1 MSMMGNEQWVLG
13 NDVQQTRTLLPSTHC
28 SLPSKKKLI
37 INCDD
42 YGWDAPATQAILELG
57 VAGQVSSTTAMAN
70 FASDA
75 DLRDLQRLA
84 SPTFSVGLH
93 LTLNAGQPLSAA
105 SAVPSLVNTD
115 GQFYTSSQLW
125 QRYLRGQVRREEL
138 KTEIA
143 AQLHRLA
150 SAGLALTHADSHQ
163 HLHQYP
169 LLGPALLGI
178 LRELGVRRVRRLTA
192 AGRLDGRGLVL
203 QAFALSSRHA
213 LRGFATPGALVST
226 FSTEPASGAG
236 FRRGVAA
243 SLQQADL
250 VEFMSHPGLSERAGS
265 PLMRVP
271 EYAFWRSGEARE
283 LLRELGCELV
293 SYTAV

>member
-1 MSMMGNEQWVLG
+1 LEVPGT
-13 NDVQQTRTLLPSTHC
+13 TRRTTL
-28 SLPSKKKLI
+28 KKLI

-42 YGWDAPATQAILELG
+42 YGWDAPATEAILELG
-57 VAGQVSSTTAMAN
+57 AARQVSSTTVMAN

-75 DLRDLQRLA
+75 ELRALARLA
-84 SPTFSVGLH
+84 SPTLSVGLH

-105 SAVPSLVNTD
+105 SLVPSLVD
-115 GQFYTSSQLW
+115 KEGQFYSSSQLW
-125 QRYLRGQVRREEL
+125 QRYLRRQVRRDEMKL
-138 KTEIA
+138 EIA
-143 AQLHRLA
+143 AQLRRLA

-169 LLGPALLGI
+169 LLGPALLGL
-178 LRELGVRRVRRLTA
+178 LRELGMRRVRRLTA

-203 QAFALSSRHA
+203 QAFATSSRLA

-226 FSTEPASGAG
+226 FSTEPASADG

-243 SLQQADL
+243 AFRQAS
-250 VEFMSHPGLSERAGS
+250 VAEFMSHPGLSERAGS

-271 EYAFWRSGEARE
+271 EYQFWRSGEASE
-283 LLRELGCELV
+283 ILRELGGEVV
-293 SYTAV
+293 SYAAL

>member
-1 MSMMGNEQWVLG
+1 MKQ
-13 NDVQQTRTLLPSTHC
+13 
-28 SLPSKKKLI
+28 LI

-57 VAGQVSSTTAMAN
+57 AAGQVSSTTVMAN
-70 FASDA
+70 FATDSE
-75 DLRDLQRLA
+75 LRALRQLA

-125 QRYLRGQVRREEL
+125 QRYLRGQVRAEEMKL
-138 KTEIA
+138 EIA
-143 AQLHRLA
+143 AQLRRLA
-150 SAGLALTHADSHQ
+150 AAGLPLSHTDSHQ

-192 AGRLDGRGLVL
+192 AGRRDGRGLVL
-203 QAFALSSRHA
+203 QAFAASSRHA
-213 LRGFATPGALVST
+213 LRGLAAPDALVST
-226 FSTEPASGAG
+226 FSTAPASAAG

-243 SLQQADL
+243 AFQRTDL
-250 VEFMSHPGLSERAGS
+250 AEFMSHPGLSERPGS

-271 EYAFWRSGEARE
+271 EYTFWRSGEAR
-283 LLRELGCELV
+283 GI
-293 SYTAV
+293 

>member
-1 MSMMGNEQWVLG
+1 ML
-13 NDVQQTRTLLPSTHC
+13 
-28 SLPSKKKLI
+28 KKLI

-57 VAGQVSSTTAMAN
+57 AAGQVSSTTVMAN

-75 DLRDLQRLA
+75 ELHELARLA
-84 SPTFSVGLH
+84 SPTLSVGLH

-105 SAVPSLVNTD
+105 SAVPSLVGAD
-115 GQFYTSSQLW
+115 GQFYSSSQLW
-125 QRYLRGQVRREEL
+125 QRYLRGQVRPAEMKMEV
-138 KTEIA
+138 A
-143 AQLHRLA
+143 AQLRRLA

-203 QAFALSSRHA
+203 RA
-213 LRGFATPGALVST
+213 FATPGALVST
-226 FSTEPASGAG
+226 FSTEPASAEG
-236 FRRGVAA
+236 FQRGVAA
-243 SLQQADL
+243 AFRRASVA
-250 VEFMSHPGLSERAGS
+250 EFMSHPGLSERPGS

-271 EYAFWRSGEARE
+271 EYAFWRSGEASE
-283 LLRELGCELV
+283 ILRELGGEVV
-293 SYTAV
+293 SYAAV

>member
-1 MSMMGNEQWVLG
+1 MQ
-13 NDVQQTRTLLPSTHC
+13 
-28 SLPSKKKLI
+28 KKLI

-57 VAGQVSSTTAMAN
+57 AAGQVSSTTVMAN

-75 DLRDLQRLA
+75 ELRELQKLA
-84 SPTFSVGLH
+84 SPTLSVGLH

-105 SAVPSLVNTD
+105 SAVPSLVNAD
-115 GQFYTSSQLW
+115 GQFYTSRQLW
-125 QRYLRGQVRREEL
+125 QRFLRGQVRRAEL
-138 KTEIA
+138 KTEVA
-143 AQLHRLA
+143 AQLRRLA
-150 SAGLALTHADSHQ
+150 AAGLPPTHADSHQ

-169 LLGPALLGI
+169 GLGPALLGI

-192 AGRLDGRGLVL
+192 AGRRDGRGLVL
-203 QAFALSSRHA
+203 RAFALSSRPA

-226 FSTEPASGAG
+226 FSTAAASAEG

-243 SLQQADL
+243 AFQQADL
-250 VEFMSHPGLSERAGS
+250 VEFMSHPGLTERAGS

-271 EYAFWRSGEARE
+271 EYEFWRSGAARE
-283 LLRELGCELV
+283 LLRELGGEVV
-293 SYTAV
+293 SYTAVG

>member
-1 MSMMGNEQWVLG
+1 M
-13 NDVQQTRTLLPSTHC
+13 
-28 SLPSKKKLI
+28 KKLI

-42 YGWDAPATQAILELG
+42 YGWDAPATQAVLELG
-57 VAGQVSSTTAMAN
+57 AAGQLSSTTVMAN

-75 DLRDLQRLA
+75 ELRELARLA
-84 SPTFSVGLH
+84 SPTLSVGLH

-105 SAVPSLVNTD
+105 SQVPSLVD
-115 GQFYTSSQLW
+115 AEGQFYKSSQLW
-125 QRYLRGQVRREEL
+125 QRFLRGQVRRAEL
-138 KTEIA
+138 KLEIA

-150 SAGLALTHADSHQ
+150 AAGLDLTHADSHQ

-169 LLGPALLGI
+169 LLGPALLQI
-178 LRELGVRRVRRLTA
+178 LYELGVRRVRRRTA
-192 AGRLDGRGLVL
+192 VGRHDGRGLVL
-203 QAFALSSRHA
+203 RAFAQSSRAA
-213 LRGFATPGALVST
+213 LRPFRTPGALVST
-226 FSTEPASGAG
+226 FSTEAASANG

-243 SLQQADL
+243 AFQQTEV

-271 EYAFWRSGEARE
+271 EYEFWHGGEARE
-283 LLRELGCELV
+283 LLRELGGEVV

>member
-1 MSMMGNEQWVLG
+1 M
-13 NDVQQTRTLLPSTHC
+13 R
-28 SLPSKKKLI
+28 KLI

-42 YGWDAPATQAILELG
+42 YGWDAPATQAILELAA
-57 VAGQVSSTTAMAN
+57 AGQVSSTTVMAN

-75 DLRDLQRLA
+75 ELRALAGLA
-84 SPTFSVGLH
+84 SPTLSVGLH

-105 SAVPSLVNTD
+105 AQVPSLVDAD
-115 GQFYTSSQLW
+115 GQFYSSSQLW
-125 QRYLRGQVRREEL
+125 RRYLLGQVRRADLRREV
-138 KTEIA
+138 A

-150 SAGLALTHADSHQ
+150 SAGLVPTHADSHQ

-169 LLGPALLGI
+169 VLGPVLLGI
-178 LRELGVRRVRRLTA
+178 LHELGVRRVRRLTA

-203 QAFALSSRHA
+203 RAFAQSSRLA
-213 LRGFATPGALVST
+213 LRPFRTPGALVST
-226 FSTEPASGAG
+226 FSTEAASAAG

-243 SLQQADL
+243 AFARAEM

-271 EYAFWRSGEARE
+271 EYEFWRSGQARE
-283 LLRELGCELV
+283 LVRELGGELV
-293 SYTAV
+293 SYAAV

>member
-1 MSMMGNEQWVLG
+1 M
-13 NDVQQTRTLLPSTHC
+13 
-28 SLPSKKKLI
+28 KKLI

-57 VAGQVSSTTAMAN
+57 AAGQVSSTTVMAN

-75 DLRDLQRLA
+75 ELRALARLA
-84 SPTFSVGLH
+84 SPTLSVGLH

-105 SAVPSLVNTD
+105 SAVPSLVDAD
-115 GQFYTSSQLW
+115 GQFYPSSQLW
-125 QRYLRGQVRREEL
+125 QRYLRGQVRRAEMKLEV
-138 KTEIA
+138 A
-143 AQLHRLA
+143 AQLRRLDA
-150 SAGLALTHADSHQ
+150 AGLALTHADSHQ

-192 AGRLDGRGLVL
+192 TGRLDARGVVL
-203 QAFALSSRHA
+203 QAFALSSRPA

-226 FSTEPASGAG
+226 FSTEAASAAG

-243 SLQQADL
+243 AFQRTDIA
-250 VEFMSHPGLSERAGS
+250 EFMSHPGLSERAGS

-283 LLRELGCELV
+283 LLRAAGGELV
-293 SYTAV
+293 SYMAV

>member
-1 MSMMGNEQWVLG
+1 M
-13 NDVQQTRTLLPSTHC
+13 
-28 SLPSKKKLI
+28 KKLI

-57 VAGQVSSTTAMAN
+57 AAGQVSSTTVMAN
-70 FASDA
+70 FASDTE
-75 DLRDLQRLA
+75 LRELRRLA
-84 SPTFSVGLH
+84 SPTLSVGLH
-93 LTLNAGQPLSAA
+93 LTLNAGRPLSAA
-105 SAVPSLVNTD
+105 AAVPSLVNAD

-125 QRYLRGQVRREEL
+125 QRYLRGRVRRTEL
-138 KTEIA
+138 KAEIA

-150 SAGLALTHADSHQ
+150 AAGLALTHADSHQ

-178 LRELGVRRVRRLTA
+178 LRELGVGRVRRLTA
-192 AGRLDGRGLVL
+192 AGRRDGRGLVL
-203 QAFALSSRHA
+203 QAFARSSRYA

-226 FSTEPASGAG
+226 FSTEPASAAG

-243 SLQQADL
+243 AFQRADFA
-250 VEFMSHPGLSERAGS
+250 EFMSHPGLSERPGS

-271 EYAFWRSGEARE
+271 EYAFWRGGEATE
-283 LLRELGCELV
+283 ILRELGGKLV
-293 SYTAV
+293 SYTSL

>member
-1 MSMMGNEQWVLG
+1 M
-13 NDVQQTRTLLPSTHC
+13 
-28 SLPSKKKLI
+28 KKLI

-57 VAGQVSSTTAMAN
+57 AAGQVSSTTVMAN

-75 DLRDLQRLA
+75 DLRALARLA
-84 SPTFSVGLH
+84 SPTLSVGLH
-93 LTLNAGQPLSAA
+93 LTLNAGQPLSSAA
-105 SAVPSLVNTD
+105 AVPSLVDAD
-115 GQFYTSSQLW
+115 GQFYSSSQLW
-125 QRYLRGQVRREEL
+125 QRYLRGQVRRAEMKL
-138 KTEIA
+138 EIA

-150 SAGLALTHADSHQ
+150 AAGLAPTHADSHQ

-192 AGRLDGRGLVL
+192 AGRLDARGLVL
-203 QAFALSSRHA
+203 QVFAASSRLA

-226 FSTEPASGAG
+226 FSTEPASAEG

-243 SLQQADL
+243 AFRRASV
-250 VEFMSHPGLSERAGS
+250 VEFMSHPGLSERLGS

-271 EYAFWRSGEARE
+271 EYEFWRGGEASE
-283 LLRELGCELV
+283 LLRELGGELV
-293 SYTAV
+293 SYAGV

>member
-1 MSMMGNEQWVLG
+1 LEV
-13 NDVQQTRTLLPSTHC
+13 PSTTRRTT
-28 SLPSKKKLI
+28 LKKLI

-42 YGWDAPATQAILELG
+42 YGWDAPATEAILELG
-57 VAGQVSSTTAMAN
+57 AAGQVSSTTVMAN

-75 DLRDLQRLA
+75 ELRALAQLA
-84 SPTFSVGLH
+84 SPTLSVGLH
-93 LTLNAGQPLSAA
+93 LTLNAGQPLNAA
-105 SAVPSLVNTD
+105 SLVPSLVD
-115 GQFYTSSQLW
+115 KEGQFYSSSQLW
-125 QRYLRGQVRREEL
+125 QRYLRGQVRRDEMKL
-138 KTEIA
+138 EIA
-143 AQLHRLA
+143 AQLRRLA

-203 QAFALSSRHA
+203 QAFAASSRLA
-213 LRGFATPGALVST
+213 LRAFATPGALAST
-226 FSTEPASGAG
+226 FSTEPASADG

-243 SLQQADL
+243 AFRQAS
-250 VEFMSHPGLSERAGS
+250 VAEFMSHPGLSERAGS

-271 EYAFWRSGEARE
+271 EYQFWRSGEASE
-283 LLRELGCELV
+283 ILRELGGEVV
-293 SYTAV
+293 SYAAL

>member
-1 MSMMGNEQWVLG
+1 M
-13 NDVQQTRTLLPSTHC
+13 
-28 SLPSKKKLI
+28 KKLI

-42 YGWDAPATQAILELG
+42 FGWDAPATQAILELG
-57 VAGQVSSTTAMAN
+57 AAGLVSSTTVMAN
-70 FASDA
+70 FATDQ
-75 DLRDLQRLA
+75 DLRALARLA
-84 SPTFSVGLH
+84 SPAFSVGLH

-105 SAVPSLVNTD
+105 SAVPSLVD
-115 GQFYTSSQLW
+115 AEGQFYSSSQLW
-125 QRYLRGQVRREEL
+125 QRYLLGQVRRAEL
-138 KTEIA
+138 KLEVA
-143 AQLHRLA
+143 AQLRRLA
-150 SAGLALTHADSHQ
+150 AAGLAPTHADSHQ

-203 QAFALSSRHA
+203 RAFAASSRAA

-226 FSTEPASGAG
+226 FSTEPASAAG

-243 SLQQADL
+243 AFQEAAV
-250 VEFMSHPGLSERAGS
+250 VEFMSHPGLSERPGS

-271 EYAFWRSGEARE
+271 EYAFWRGGEARE
-283 LLRELGCELV
+283 IVQELGGEVV
-293 SYTAV
+293 SYRAV

>member
-1 MSMMGNEQWVLG
+1 M
-13 NDVQQTRTLLPSTHC
+13 
-28 SLPSKKKLI
+28 KKLI

-57 VAGQVSSTTAMAN
+57 AAGQISSTTIMAN

-75 DLRDLQRLA
+75 ELRELAKLA
-84 SPTFSVGLH
+84 SPTLSVGLH

-105 SAVPSLVNTD
+105 SQVRSLVDIN
-115 GQFYTSSQLW
+115 GQFYSSSQLW
-125 QRYLRGQVRREEL
+125 QRFLRGQVQRADLQQEL
-138 KTEIA
+138 T
-143 AQLHRLA
+143 AQLRRLA
-150 SAGLALTHADSHQ
+150 AAGLALSHADSHQ

-169 LLGPALLGI
+169 LLGPALLRI
-178 LRELGVRRVRRLTA
+178 LHELGVRRVRRLTA

-203 QAFALSSRHA
+203 RAFAQSSRAA
-213 LRGFATPGALVST
+213 LRNFATPGALVST
-226 FSTEPASGAG
+226 FSTEPASAEG

-243 SLQQADL
+243 AFRQADI

-271 EYAFWRSGEARE
+271 EYAFWRGGAARE
-283 LLRELGCELV
+283 LLRELGGEVV
-293 SYTAV
+293 SYAAV

>member
-1 MSMMGNEQWVLG
+1 M
-13 NDVQQTRTLLPSTHC
+13 
-28 SLPSKKKLI
+28 KKLI

-42 YGWDAPATQAILELG
+42 FGWDAPATQAILELG
-57 VAGQVSSTTAMAN
+57 AAGQVSSTTVMAN
-70 FASDA
+70 FVSEA
-75 DLRDLQRLA
+75 DLRAVARLA
-84 SPTFSVGLH
+84 SPAFSVGLH

-105 SAVPSLVNTD
+105 AQVPSLVNAD

-125 QRYLRGQVRREEL
+125 QRFLRGQVRRDDL
-138 KTEIA
+138 KTEVA
-143 AQLHRLA
+143 AQLRRLA
-150 SAGLALTHADSHQ
+150 STGLAPTHADSHQ

-169 LLGPALLGI
+169 LLGPALLDI
-178 LRELGVRRVRRLTA
+178 LREQGITKVRRLTA

-203 QAFALSSRHA
+203 RAFAQSSRPA

-226 FSTEPASGAG
+226 FSTEPASAAG

-243 SLQQADL
+243 AFRQADT

-271 EYAFWRSGEARE
+271 EYAFWRSGQARKI
-283 LLRELGCELV
+283 LRELGSELV
-293 SYTAV
+293 SYAAL

>member
-1 MSMMGNEQWVLG
+1 L
-13 NDVQQTRTLLPSTHC
+13 
-28 SLPSKKKLI
+28 KKLI

-57 VAGQVSSTTAMAN
+57 AAGQVSSTTVMAN

-75 DLRDLQRLA
+75 DLRALAKLA
-84 SPTFSVGLH
+84 SPTLSVGLH
-93 LTLNAGQPLSAA
+93 LTLNAGVPLSAA
-105 SAVPSLVNTD
+105 SQVGSLLNAD

-125 QRYLRGQVRREEL
+125 QRFLKGQVQCAEMKLEV
-138 KTEIA
+138 A
-143 AQLHRLA
+143 AQLRRLA
-150 SAGLALTHADSHQ
+150 AAGLAFSHADSHQ

-178 LRELGVRRVRRLTA
+178 LHELGVRRVRRLTA

-203 QAFALSSRHA
+203 RAFARSSRAA
-213 LRGFATPGALVST
+213 LRGFATPEALVST
-226 FSTEPASGAG
+226 FSTEPASAEG

-243 SLQQADL
+243 GFRQAET
-250 VEFMSHPGLSERAGS
+250 VEFMSHPGLRERAGS

-271 EYAFWRSGEARE
+271 EYDFWRSGAARE
-283 LLRELGCELV
+283 LVRELGGEVV
-293 SYTAV
+293 SYAAV

>member
-1 MSMMGNEQWVLG
+1 M
-13 NDVQQTRTLLPSTHC
+13 
-28 SLPSKKKLI
+28 KKLI

-57 VAGQVSSTTAMAN
+57 AAGQVSSTTVMAN

-75 DLRDLQRLA
+75 DLRALARLA
-84 SPTFSVGLH
+84 SPTLSVGLH

-105 SAVPSLVNTD
+105 TAVPSLVDAD
-115 GQFYTSSQLW
+115 GQFYPSSQLW
-125 QRYLRGQVRREEL
+125 QRYLRGRVRRAEMKL
-138 KTEIA
+138 EIA
-143 AQLHRLA
+143 AQLRRLA
-150 SAGLALTHADSHQ
+150 DAGLALTHADSHQ

-169 LLGPALLGI
+169 VLGPALLRI
-178 LRELGVRRVRRLTA
+178 LHELGVRRVRRLTA

-203 QAFALSSRHA
+203 RAFARSSRAA

-226 FSTEPASGAG
+226 FSTEPASAAG

-243 SLQQADL
+243 AFKQAKIA
-250 VEFMSHPGLSERAGS
+250 EFMSHPGLSERAGS

-283 LLRELGCELV
+283 LLRELGGEVV
-293 SYTAV
+293 SYLAL